1 MTSLVQTQALSGF
14 LQGNLSKIQRLQGL
28 LKTILQF
35 SRTKS
40 LGKLLIK
47 VLKFF
52 FKNAEIMEKL
62 VLENEYEIVVPL
74 FGAAFYTGLD
84 LFQGRFNFQGLFM
97 KDL

>member
-1 MTSLVQTQALSGF
+1 MTSLVPTQALSGF
-14 LQGNLSKIQRLQGL
+14 IQGSLSKIQTFQGL

-40 LGKLLIK
+40 LGKLLIE

-62 VLENEYEIVVPL
+62 VQENENEIVVPL
-74 FGAAFYTGLD
+74 FGAAFYTDLD
-84 LFQGRFNFQGLFM
+84 LFQGRFNFQELFK